1 MVAFS
6 RKGLGLF
13 AGFLL
18 FLSTL
23 VGVQVSPVGAVDLPG
38 ARIFVS
44 SSSSGTVDGIPF
56 TGGDILVYDS
66 NDDSW
71 AMFFDGSASGIGSAN
86 IDGFH
91 ILDATPGT
99 TIIDMSFT
107 GLVTLP
113 GIGSVDDSDVVR
125 WDEAQNS
132 HELRVDGSDVGLT
145 SGGEDIDAL
154 AGIDE
159 GYAISTLGTGSIP
172 ATGGGTLRVIDEDL
186 VELAGTF
193 GDPTTGTFAPLLD
206 SSDVGFTGDL
216 VSAWVDPGT
225 NEIFGS
231 ALNGY
236 NIGGLTG
243 DGDDILV
250 FTGTTGDPS
259 SGTFALFWDGDAN
272 RFGGEQID
280 GLFIEPGTP
289 PPPGSANLIVT
300 SSSDVEGA
308 VAGDTVTYTVDVL
321 NDGPDTAVNVVATN
335 TLPAGLTFVSTSGC
349 ALDPNGLPCSLGDLA
364 PNDSTSFTI
373 VTTVD
378 QGTLGTVE
386 NTVEVTSSTADP
398 NLADNSATS
407 PILVSGPPTA
417 VDDGPASSSVPG
429 DDYHTDIF
437 TQLDLAAPGL
447 LANDELGSPDAT
459 IVSYGGGDIG
469 GSVTDYPTNNDL
481 GFSGDGYIELDPDG
495 ELEFIPPS
503 DFAGPF
509 TFQYRLE
516 NEGGFSDATVT
527 IYVGPRPVVMGG
539 DLIYVSTAGGGTV
552 DSITFEDEDVLLY
565 DSGADTWALFID
577 GSDLGLGTADI
588 DGFALRTDGSILMSL
603 TAPRTIPG
611 VGPTDD
617 SDILLFTPTSTGE
630 TTAGTFSLFVD
641 GSDLALTAGGE
652 DIDSVTEY
660 GEGDVAISTFGAFNM
675 GGGVAGLDEDLIAL
689 GLTGTGSATSGNPS
703 ILFDGSDV
711 DFQAEDISGASID
724 PDSNV
729 FYLANLGNFN
739 IPGLTGDGDD
749 IIAYSGSPGPDTS
762 GTFSTFFAGEDA
774 RFDNNQI
781 DALHVAQGD
790 SGPPNS
796 PPRILNEETEFEFP
810 EHFLE
815 GGVEVVYEDD
825 EDDEDDLAL
834 TLGGPDAS
842 AFFLVE
848 GVFLLLLPVLDFE
861 NPTDANGDGVYEVE
875 AIVTDSGGL
884 SATKTFAF
892 TVTDVE
898 PDPFQFDALIGEF
911 DADTVEEAVL
921 LETGELIPLG
931 FLIQEQFDDGP
942 AFWIDASVN
951 GENVSGSVV
960 EFCGELPEEID
971 DVVVC
976 FIPIDPAEAPDGAEL
991 EVTVT
996 LQLFIEPGQEPEIEP
1011 LLQATFTDSAW
1022 YRTDDPPVI
1031 DLGTT
1036 TASVPEGQTSATDI
1050 NATDSMDSEGAGLT
1064 YSMETGLDSALFSLD
1079 AQTGVLTFNAP
1090 PDFDNPQDQGGDNVY
1105 EVIVR
1110 VTDSNGLTD
1119 TADVAITVTEVDEAP
1134 IITTPGPFDVP
1145 ENQLGS
1151 VDINSSDDPDV
1162 TYTIGGDDGFLFD
1175 IDSATGVVSFRDF
1188 PDYENPADEGEQ
1200 NTYDIRVTAT
1210 DTGNLSGFA
1219 DIVINVTNVVEQATI
1234 GDFVWN
1240 DINGNGIQDD
1250 GEPGVQGV
1258 TVFLTNTST
1267 GEEVQDV
1274 TDSNGFYSFTADP
1287 GEYDL
1292 CVCGTPSG
1300 TNLTLPD
1307 EGDDDTVDSDF
1318 DQTFPSLTITLADD
1332 EVDNDFDAGLV
1343 FPAANAAPEITNA
1356 GSSSVA
1362 ERQLSAVDAEAT
1374 DDNDSEV
1381 GGTLTYS
1388 IGAGADDGALF
1399 DIDAT
1404 TGVVTFKT
1412 APDYENPI
1420 DSGGDNT
1427 YTVMV
1432 RVTDSGGLF
1441 DEEVFTI
1448 SVTDVD
1454 EDPVITTTGP
1464 LTADENQ
1471 LVAADIDAT
1480 DDVDSEANTTLVY
1493 SLDTN
1498 ASDDNGLLS
1507 IDADTGVVSF
1517 NTAPDHENPIDGGT
1531 DNTYTFTVRVT
1542 DSEGNFDEGT
1552 FTVTINDLVEQATI
1566 GDRVWNDINENG
1578 VQDNGE
1584 PGRTGV
1590 TVNLIDPVEDAVI
1603 ETDTTVADGVYGFT
1617 VDPGDYI
1624 VEFVAPVDT
1633 AFTVPFADPDPNID
1647 SDAAVATGR
1656 TGTITVVDDEDNNS
1670 VDAGLID
1677 ASNQAPT
1684 LGFGSL
1690 EVDEGSSFVDDLIG
1704 DDDNDEEGDGLVFT
1718 ITGGAD
1724 GSFFIIDEV
1733 TGALS
1738 FEAEPDFESADD
1750 NDGDNNYE
1758 VEVTLTDSGGLTA
1771 VELLTV
1777 TVLDVNEAPTVGPQ
1791 FFTIAEDAADGDPVG
1806 VVNASDPENDSLVF
1820 SLDDESDIAID
1831 ANSGA
1836 LSVAA
1841 GANLVGGSPIVLT
1854 VTVTDPSGLQDTA
1867 AITVTVTNV
1876 NRAPVV
1882 NDQGFNVP
1890 EDSAAG
1896 TVIGTVAASDPDF
1909 DSVTFALDDSSQVA
1923 IDPISGELTVVDIT
1937 GLGSGDDIMV
1947 TVTVADPEPLTDT
1960 ATITIGVGSIA
1971 IGLDTVI
1978 SGEIDP
1984 SGDEDSYSFTA
1995 SAGLQLYFDI
2005 LDPGVGCGGYAWILT
2020 SPTGVVVFDANIF
2033 GCTNDIELT
2042 LTETGEYTLVYDG
2055 REDQTGPYQ
2064 FEIVTVPATTQTAI
2078 NVDEVVDGEIAVR
2091 GETDAYTFNAADGD
2105 MLYFDILDPGVGC
2118 GGYAWIL
2125 TSPTDVVV
2133 FDANIFGCTN
2143 DIEITLTETGEY
2155 TLVYDGRGNQT
2166 GPYQFEIVTVPVDT
2180 PTPINVDEVIDGD
2193 IAIRGETD
2201 SYSFAGTTGDELLF
2215 DVLDPGSGCAGWAWM
2230 LVSPTDVV
2238 VFDANIFGC
2247 TNDIEITL
2255 TETGQ
2260 YTLVFD
2266 GRGNQTGPYRFE
2278 ITTVLPPP

>member
-1 MVAFS
+1 M
-6 RKGLGLF
+6 
-13 AGFLL
+13 
-18 FLSTL
+18 
-23 VGVQVSPVGAVDLPG
+23 QVSPVGAVDLPG

-44 SSSSGTVDGIPF
+44 SSSSGNVDGIPF

-71 AMFFDGSASGIGSAN
+71 AMFFDGSASGLGSAN

-107 GLVTLP
+107 GLVTVP

-172 ATGGGTLRVIDEDL
+172 ATGGGTLRVTDEDL

-243 DGDDILV
+243 DGDDIVV

-289 PPPGSANLIVT
+289 PPPGSADLILT
-300 SSSDVEGA
+300 SSSDRNGA
-308 VAGDTVTYTVDVL
+308 VAGDTVTYTIDVL

-386 NTVEVTSSTADP
+386 NTFEVTSSTADP

-509 TFQYRLE
+509 TFDYRLE

-539 DLIYVSTAGGGTV
+539 DLIYLSTAGSGTV
-552 DSITFEDEDVLLY
+552 DGITFEDEDVLVY
-565 DSGADTWALFID
+565 DSGVDTWALFID

-588 DGFALRTDGSILMSL
+588 DGFALRADGSILMSL

-660 GEGDVAISTFGAFNM
+660 GEGDVAISTFGAFNV

-790 SGPPNS
+790 SGPPNT

-810 EHFLE
+810 EYFPE
-815 GGVEVVYEDD
+815 SATEVLFEDD
-825 EDDEDDLAL
+825 EDDEDDLTL

-842 AFFLVE
+842 AFFLIE
-848 GVFLLLLPVLDFE
+848 GVVLLLLPVQDFE

-884 SATKTFAF
+884 STTRTFAF

-898 PDPFQFDALIGEF
+898 PDPVQFEALIGDYE
-911 DADTVEEAVL
+911 ADTIEGAILVEP
-921 LETGELIPLG
+921 GEEIPLI
-931 FLIQEQFDDGP
+931 LVIQERIEDFP
-942 AFWIDASVN
+942 VFWIDASVN

-960 EFCGELPEEID
+960 EFCEELPE
-971 DVVVC
+971 VVDEEALCVL
-976 FIPIDPAEAPDGAEL
+976 PVTAADAPDGAEL

-996 LQLFIEPGQEPEIEP
+996 LQLVTAPGDFPELDP
-1011 LLQATFTDSAW
+1011 LLRATFTDSAW
-1022 YRTDDPPVI
+1022 YRTNEAPVI
-1031 DLGTT
+1031 DETT
-1036 TASVPEGQTSATDI
+1036 ITASVPEGQTLATDI
-1050 NATDSMDSEGAGLT
+1050 DATDDVDSEGDGLT
-1064 YSMETGLDSALFSLD
+1064 YSLAPDSPDNDLFSID
-1079 AQTGVLTFNAP
+1079 ATTGGLTFNDP
-1090 PDFDNPQDQGGDNVY
+1090 PDFDNPQDDDGDNIY
-1105 EVIVR
+1105 RPTVR
-1110 VTDSNGLTD
+1110 VTDSNGFTD
-1119 TADVAITVTEVDEAP
+1119 TADVAITVTEVDEP
-1134 IITTPGPFDVP
+1134 PVITTPGPFDVA

-1175 IDSATGVVSFRDF
+1175 IDSATGVVSFKDA

-1210 DTGNLSGFA
+1210 DSGNLSGFA
-1219 DIVINVTNVVEQATI
+1219 DIVINVTNEVEQATI
-1234 GDFVWN
+1234 GDFVWH
-1240 DINGNGIQDD
+1240 DINENGIQDD

-1258 TVFLTNTST
+1258 TVFLTNTTTS
-1267 GEEVQDV
+1267 EQVQDV
-1274 TDSNGFYSFTADP
+1274 TDSNGFYSFTVDP
-1287 GEYDL
+1287 GEYVL
-1292 CVCGTPSG
+1292 CPCGNVPPG
-1300 TNLTLPD
+1300 GALTSPN
-1307 EGDDDTVDSDF
+1307 EGDDDTGDSDF
-1318 DQTFPSLTITLADD
+1318 NQTFPPLTVTLADD
-1332 EVDNDFDAGLV
+1332 EVNNDLDAGFTLPPV
-1343 FPAANAAPEITNA
+1343 NTAPEITNA
-1356 GSSSVA
+1356 GDSSVA
-1362 ERQLSAVDAEAT
+1362 ERQLNAVDVEAT
-1374 DDNDSEV
+1374 DDNDSEA

-1388 IGAGADDGALF
+1388 IGAGAEDGALL

-1412 APDYENPI
+1412 APDFENPI

-1441 DEEVFTI
+1441 DEEIFTI
-1448 SVTDVD
+1448 NITDVE

-1464 LTADENQ
+1464 LNADENQ
-1471 LVAADIDAT
+1471 LVVVDINAT

-1498 ASDDNGLLS
+1498 AADDNGLLS

-1517 NTAPDHENPIDGGT
+1517 NTAPDHESPIDGGT

-1542 DSEGNFDEGT
+1542 DSEGNFDEET

-1566 GDRVWNDINENG
+1566 GDRVWNDIDENG
-1578 VQDNGE
+1578 LQDDGE
-1584 PGRTGV
+1584 TGRVGV

-1603 ETDTTVADGVYGFT
+1603 ETDTTVAGGLYGFT

-1624 VEFVAPVDT
+1624 VEFVAPADT
-1633 AFTVPFADPDPNID
+1633 AFTVPFADPNPTID
-1647 SDAAVATGR
+1647 SDAAVANGR
-1656 TGTITVVDDEDNNS
+1656 TGTITVVDDEDNTS

-1684 LGFGSL
+1684 LNSGSL
-1690 EVDEGSSFVDDLIG
+1690 EVDEGSSFVDDLNG

-1724 GSFFIIDEV
+1724 GSFFIIDED

-1738 FEAEPDFESADD
+1738 FEGEPDFENPDD
-1750 NDGDNNYE
+1750 NDGDNEYE
-1758 VEVTLTDSGGLTA
+1758 VEVTLTDSGGLEA

-1777 TVLDVNEAPTVGPQ
+1777 TVLNLNEAPTVGPQ
-1791 FFTIAEDAADGDPVG
+1791 FFTIAEDAADGEPVG
-1806 VVNASDPENDSLVF
+1806 VITASDPENDSLVF
-1820 SLDDESDIAID
+1820 SLDDESDIAIE

-1841 GANLVGGSPIVLT
+1841 GANLVGGSPITLT
-1854 VTVTDPSGLQDTA
+1854 VTAEDPSGLQDSAT
-1867 AITVTVTNV
+1867 ITVTVTNV
-1876 NRAPVV
+1876 NRPPVV
-1882 NDQGFNVP
+1882 NAQGFNVP

-1909 DSVTFALDDSSQVA
+1909 DSVTFALGDSSQVA
-1923 IDPISGELTVVDIT
+1923 IDPISGELTVVDIASVE
-1937 GLGSGDDIMV
+1937 SGDDIMV
-1947 TVTVADPEPLTDT
+1947 TVTVTDPGLLTDT
-1960 ATITIGVGSIA
+1960 ATLTIGVGSIT

-1984 SGDEDSYSFTA
+1984 SGDKDSYSFAA
-1995 SAGLQLYFDI
+1995 SAGLQLYFDV
-2005 LDPGVGCGGYAWILT
+2005 LDPGAGCAGWAWTLI
-2020 SPTGVVVFDANIF
+2020 SPTDNVVFDANIF
-2033 GCTNDIELT
+2033 GCANDIELT

-2055 REDQTGPYQ
+2055 RDDQTGDYQ
-2064 FEIVTVPATTQTAI
+2064 FEIVTVPVDIPTAI
-2078 NVDEVVDGEIAVR
+2078 NVDEVVDGDITVR
-2091 GETDAYTFNAADGD
+2091 GETDTYTFNGTSGD
-2105 MLYFDILDPGVGC
+2105 MLYFDTIDPAATNC
-2118 GGYAWIL
+2118 GGYAWKL
-2125 TSPTDVVV
+2125 TSEIGTEVFEANIFGCGNDIELTLPETGEYTLVYDGRGEQTGPYRFEIVSVPVDIPTAINVDEVVDGDITV
-2133 FDANIFGCTN
+2133 RGETDTYTFNATAGDELLFDLLDTGSGCGGFAWRLTSEIGTEMFDANIFGCTN
-2143 DIEITLTETGEY
+2143 DIEITLPETGE
-2155 TLVYDGRGNQT
+2155 
-2166 GPYQFEIVTVPVDT
+2166 
-2180 PTPINVDEVIDGD
+2180 
-2193 IAIRGETD
+2193 
-2201 SYSFAGTTGDELLF
+2201 
-2215 DVLDPGSGCAGWAWM
+2215 
-2230 LVSPTDVV
+2230 
-2238 VFDANIFGC
+2238 
-2247 TNDIEITL
+2247 
-2255 TETGQ
+2255 

-2266 GRGNQTGPYRFE
+2266 GRGAQTGPYRFE